1 MPKSFQNQWA
11 LWYTPIVKL
20 LLILSNQYLNFFGM
34 NVQLNEELEKAYK
47 MQKEFINVASHG
59 LRIPIQAIL
68 GMSGL
73 LNNAIPKKRTN

>member
-34 NVQLNEELEKAYK
+34 NVELNEELEKAYK
-47 MQKEFINVASHG
+47 MQKEFINVASHDCNT
-59 LRIPIQAIL
+59 PIQAIL

-73 LNNAIPKKRTN
+73 LNTIPKKRTN